1 MAREKPWTIR
11 AVQFRMPD
19 GSLKDKNEFSP
30 EELREMWARVE
41 ERGMRNAGYEPV
53 PAEEAAA
60 RP

>member
-30 EELREMWARVE
+30 EELRETW
-41 ERGMRNAGYEPV
+41 ERIERRAMRNAGYEPV